1 VQDPPEQV
9 RDCDEA
15 VDWLALGPEPEVIEK
30 LEALMIR
37 SNSPDPHLE
46 HFISMVSLLLP
57 STRISI
63 YSLHFK
69 HLNS

>member
-1 VQDPPEQV
+1 VVQDPPEQV

-15 VDWLALGPEPEVIEK
+15 EDWPALEPEAMEK

-46 HFISMVSLLLP
+46 HFISKGSLLLP

-63 YSLHFK
+63 YSLHFR